1 MVSAEQVRTLLAQ
14 QLTDLYVRSALSAA
28 CPSSAAP
35 GPPLMVRAAWQREG
49 GGCAAISS
57 ACWRSTARRVA
68 AGRWLCRVQEVEGQA
83 VKERRQA
90 VKEREDSPEA
100 ATRAA
105 VPQIASNEPRKN
117 VRPGVRGDS
126 LVVVARALGQARSA
140 GQGKPLKGA
149 LTQVLSVV
157 NQQQPPHPPGAHT
170 RTLTPARDAVSA
182 QALPPPRTAD
192 VLASSAHVIA
202 MQACYRAPLRL
213 WSPLRPLNS
222 TPPIAHL

>member
-28 CPSSAAP
+28 CPSGATP

-140 GQGKPLKGA
+140 GQGKPLKVP
-149 LTQVLSVV
+149 LLKCCQLSTSSSL
-157 NQQQPPHPPGAHT
+157 HT
-170 RTLTPARDAVSA
+170 RPG
-182 QALPPPRTAD
+182 RTH
-192 VLASSAHVIA
+192 AHSHQHV
-202 MQACYRAPLRL
+202 ML
-213 WSPLRPLNS
+213 
-222 TPPIAHL
+222 